1 MAALWVNRLPEAT
14 CNTVHV
20 MSRLMHPCMGHMLAE
35 WVSVSVVCVCG
46 GGGDESYLDRER

>member
-35 WVSVSVVCVCG
+35 WVSVSVVCV